1 MEQGEARGLGRSG
14 VLLTAVLFLF
24 YVGTFRGQADGMILG
39 NDAIPYAVELANGSP
54 HANPHHLLF
63 HPLAD
68 LVHGLLS
75 VFEKPALSMRSSL
88 GLAITAQSI
97 LSALG
102 GALAA
107 AFFLVASR
115 RLMRPA
121 AGALA
126 PFALTLLLA
135 FSAGHWLY
143 SAVGETYL
151 PAIAAQTALLGT
163 ALACRV
169 EASGRAS
176 GRQLVAM
183 ATALLVAVLLRQDS
197 VLVVPAVLFLLA
209 PRPALAVVGAAGS
222 TALVIYFATWLGA
235 DPGVGFSAWLR
246 GLADTGLW
254 GGELS
259 FAKVKVAGTLGLTA
273 LGYSMWYAARAW
285 THGSIGLEH
294 GLLELLLG
302 LVPWLLVVL
311 AVLSGTRRR
320 SEPEPEARA
329 TRDLRRA
336 LAALVVFLVL
346 RFSFFAWWQPGN
358 LEYHT
363 GHLVPLLLLVALL
376 LRARGKPDAALNET
390 PSAGTSLAPR
400 LLLLATLTTLVG
412 NYLVLIEPNQGT
424 AMHARST
431 AAMGQ
436 LAPGG
441 LVLSLDR
448 LGHYSDLRA
457 AGTTPSITTGEASD
471 APVVVDASDVASG
484 LDLAR
489 LDELRSAIEAALVR
503 TADLRPGPF
512 PDAPIAGVL
521 ATRDLVL
528 PVRFE
533 HPHWP
538 LDWSNPATG
547 HVGGMNRMIDG
558 LAVHPRPL
566 SAGLEAALW
575 ELR

>member
-1 MEQGEARGLGRSG
+1 MEPGEARGLGQSG

-39 NDAIPYAVELANGSP
+39 NDAIPYAVELSKGSP

-68 LVHGLLS
+68 LVHGLLGA
-75 VFEKPALSMRSSL
+75 FEQPALSMRSSL
-88 GLAITAQSI
+88 GLAITAQTI

-107 AFFLVASR
+107 AFFLVAAR
-115 RLMRPA
+115 RLMTPA

-163 ALACRV
+163 ALVCRV

-176 GRQLVAM
+176 TRQLTSM
-183 ATALLVAVLLRQDS
+183 AGALLVAVLLRQDS

-209 PRPALAVVGAAGS
+209 PRPALVVVGTAGTAAL
-222 TALVIYFATWLGA
+222 AIYFATWLGA
-235 DPGVGFSAWLR
+235 DPGVGFSDWLR

-259 FAKVKVAGTLGLTA
+259 LDKVQVAATLGLTA

-285 THGSIGLEH
+285 TSGGIGLEH
-294 GLLELLLG
+294 GLFELLLG
-302 LVPWLLVVL
+302 LAPWVL
-311 AVLSGTRRR
+311 AGLAMLSGVRRNR
-320 SEPEPEARA
+320 GPGDAV
-329 TRDLRRA
+329 RDLRRA
-336 LAALVVFLVL
+336 LAALVVFLLL
-346 RFSFFAWWQPGN
+346 RFGFFAWWQPGN

-363 GHLVPLLLLVALL
+363 GHLVPLLLLVALC
-376 LRARGKPDAALNET
+376 LRVRGAAAAAPDVATSTT
-390 PSAGTSLAPR
+390 PSLAPR
-400 LLLLATLTTLVG
+400 LLALAALTTLVG

-424 AMHARST
+424 AMHARSS
-431 AAMGQ
+431 AAMAQ

-457 AGTTPSITTGEASD
+457 AGTTPAIVTGEPAD
-471 APVVVDASDVASG
+471 APVVLDASDVASG
-484 LDLAR
+484 LDLSR
-489 LDELRSAIEAALVR
+489 FDELRGAIEAALTR

-512 PDAPIAGVL
+512 PDAPVAGVL
-521 ATRDLVL
+521 ATRDLLL

-533 HPHWP
+533 HPPWP

-547 HVGGMNRMIDG
+547 HVGGMNRMIEG
-558 LAVHPRPL
+558 RAVLPRPP
-566 SAGLEAALW
+566 SAGLGAALW